1 MLLRTI
7 IICIEQVQRCTD
19 MNTPATIQRPQPRDL
34 EPRQL
39 GMPCLRSEELF
50 GKQREIMIQHA
61 GSFYRLRLTHSN
73 KLILTK

>member
-1 MLLRTI
+1 
-7 IICIEQVQRCTD
+7 
-19 MNTPATIQRPQPRDL
+19 MNPPISISRPQAREL

-39 GMPCLRSEELF
+39 GVTCLRSEELF

-61 GSFYRLRLTHSN
+61 GSYYRLRLTHSN

>member
-1 MLLRTI
+1 
-7 IICIEQVQRCTD
+7 
-19 MNTPATIQRPQPRDL
+19 MNPPVTVARPEPREV

-39 GMPCLRSEELF
+39 GMTCVRSEELF

-61 GSFYRLRLTHSN
+61 GSYYRLRLTHSN

>member
-1 MLLRTI
+1 
-7 IICIEQVQRCTD
+7 
-19 MNTPATIQRPQPRDL
+19 MNSQATASRPQTHAV

-39 GMPCLRSEELF
+39 GMTCVRSEELF

-61 GSFYRLRLTHSN
+61 GSYYRLRLTHSN